1 MVVQHLTMG
10 NGGQWLSINFNPE
23 SPAYLAALA
32 LEHGYLRYS
41 VNQTTLA
48 GEMVSSVT
56 GVPLFCISELMMLSF
71 SDDSSVMTAQ

>member
-1 MVVQHLTMG
+1 MQHLTMG
-10 NGGQWLSINFNPE
+10 NGGQWLSISFNPE
-23 SPAYLAALA
+23 QPAYLEALA

-56 GVPLFCISELMMLSF
+56 GVFLICWPTI
-71 SDDSSVMTAQ
+71 